1 MSSRTV
7 SRRTRGTSSSTTQL
21 ANPQPTALSTGFDN
35 IFEQFR
41 RSIDELMAPFYP
53 FTGLISPVTA
63 PITQLPTRASVV
75 DLLDEGDHYVVTAE
89 LPGFSKDQVDVQVNK
104 YGLIIRAQRSAENE
118 QKDKNYLYRERAYS
132 AFERTIDFPEEG
144 AKSRREADEGSDKVG
159 LIAVAT
165 HYLPPRREETYL
177 QAHASL
183 FSLAPSFFSLDFQ
196 TVIACF

>member
-132 AFERTIDFPEEG
+132 AFERTIDFPEEVLPQ
-144 AKSRREADEGSDKVG
+144 KVEGTMKDGILRLQIPKKEPNPEERLTKVQ
-159 LIAVAT
+159 IK
-165 HYLPPRREETYL
+165 
-177 QAHASL
+177 
-183 FSLAPSFFSLDFQ
+183 
-196 TVIACF
+196 